1 MNVKEIEINTDR
13 LKADVETLNGNITQ
27 LETQM
32 RNMFRSMQDLD
43 RTWEG
48 PSHSTFDAQFSQD
61 LQTFEEMIGTLNEL
75 NKALKNAA
83 DQYDKCENKVHDLVS
98 SIQV

>member
-1 MNVKEIEINTDR
+1 MNVKEIEISTDR

-32 RNMFRSMQDLD
+32 RNMFNSMRDLD

-48 PSHSTFDAQFSQD
+48 PAHSQFDAQFSQD
-61 LQTFEEMIGTLNEL
+61 LESFEEMIGTLNEL
-75 NKALKNAA
+75 NNALKHAA
-83 DQYDKCENKVHDLVS
+83 DEYDKCESKVYSLVM
-98 SIQV
+98 SI